1 MIKQSI
7 KRAITSDFLKPYR
20 ELIPKGVKKKVVRW
34 LRQDK
39 YKALV
44 SVDELQPQFEKA
56 WTFLSDQLG
65 PDKCGDYLEFGVSHG
80 TSMNCMYHTLQNKGL
95 HKVRLFGFDSF
106 EGMPEEAE
114 TQDEGTWRA
123 GQFSSSIENT
133 SKFLTKN
140 GIDWQKTFLTKG
152 WFADTLTEDFKEKHQ
167 LKKASV
173 IMIDCDI
180 YSASLEALEF
190 SASLI
195 KDVSIIVFDDWNS
208 GNLADKNLGEKK
220 AFEEFLTK
228 HPQFVAEEFSSY
240 SYKDK
245 PNGKLFKITN
255 RNAVLS

>member
-7 KRAITSDFLKPYR
+7 KKAITSDILKPCR
-20 ELIPKGVKKKVVRW
+20 ELVPKGVKKKVVRW
-34 LRQDK
+34 LREDK
-39 YKALV
+39 YRALV

-56 WTFLSDQLG
+56 WTFLHQLQG
-65 PDKCGDYLEFGVSHG
+65 AEALGDYLEFGVSHG
-80 TSMNCMYHTLQNKGL
+80 TSMNCMYQTLKNQRL

-123 GQFSSSIENT
+123 GQFCSSLENT

-140 GIDWQKTFLTKG
+140 GVDWQKTLLTKG
-152 WFADTLTEDFKEKHQ
+152 WFADTLTEKFKEKHQ

-180 YSASLEALEF
+180 YSASLEALQF

-208 GNLADKNLGEKK
+208 SNLADKNLGEKK
-220 AFEEFLTK
+220 AFEEFMAT
-228 HPQFVAEEFSSY
+228 HPHFVAEDFSTY
-240 SYKDK
+240 SYKGK

-255 RNAVLS
+255 MNSVLS